1 MLTNTERSTAG
12 ECARRL
18 LEAFTSGSQDRIRE
32 ELLGAERL
40 GAPENSGFRA
50 ETSGFQGIDER
61 EVEFRELLGAIVRSV
76 KSADPE
82 RFDSARRHVVFQ
94 MLVHV
99 ARSAN

>member
-18 LEAFTSGSQDRIRE
+18 LDAFTSGSQDRIRE

-40 GAPENSGFRA
+40 STGENPGFPSGGP
-50 ETSGFQGIDER
+50 GFASIDER
-61 EVEFRELLGAIVRSV
+61 EAEFRDLLEAIVRSV
-76 KSADPE
+76 KSPDPQST
-82 RFDSARRHVVFQ
+82 DSTRRHVAFQ